1 MIYNFP
7 FFPHFYSNPYYS
19 YPQNRVRNVNNMPP
33 INVNNAHADTKFN
46 NLPFNNTET
55 KDKLYSNRNYKNNN
69 INYSAYNRPHSS
81 HFNYY
86 NTNKQNKATN
96 KNNQN
101 NTDNSAKNDKN
112 FFKDERKIN
121 DKNDHLDF
129 AFLDPN
135 DTVFEIFGI
144 KLHFDDILLIC
155 LIFFLY
161 NEGVKDEFL
170 FIVLVLLLLS

>member
-19 YPQNRVRNVNNMPP
+19 YPQNRVKNVNNMPP
-33 INVNNAHADTKFN
+33 TNVKRAYST
-46 NLPFNNTET
+46 NNTST
-55 KDKLYSNRNYKNNN
+55 NVRSNDMH
-69 INYSAYNRPHSS
+69 SYNS
-81 HFNYY
+81 
-86 NTNKQNKATN
+86 NKQNRETN

-101 NTDNSAKNDKN
+101 NTGNSH
-112 FFKDERKIN
+112 
-121 DKNDHLDF
+121 KNDHLDF
-129 AFLDPN
+129 AFLDPD

>member
-33 INVNNAHADTKFN
+33 TNVNNAHADTKFN

-55 KDKLYSNRNYKNNN
+55 KDKLYNNRNYNNNN

-101 NTDNSAKNDKN
+101 NSSNS
-112 FFKDERKIN
+112 R
-121 DKNDHLDF
+121 KNDHLDF
-129 AFLDPN
+129 AFLDPD